1 VTVASNATGRFWL
14 ASALLRA
21 WTAERVVRVAGA
33 AAQAAEAN
41 TKMIANAGIYLFIA
55 ENPI

>member
-1 VTVASNATGRFWL
+1 
-14 ASALLRA
+14 LLRA
-21 WTAERVVRVAGA
+21 WIAERVVSVAGA
-33 AAQAAEAN
+33 AAQATETN

>member
-1 VTVASNATGRFWL
+1 
-14 ASALLRA
+14 LLRA
-21 WTAERVVRVAGA
+21 WIAERVVSVAGA